1 MYRNGAF
8 TDLKWDG
15 VSENHKCHW
24 DYLESYFGFSDEILS
39 LNTRCPSR
47 QTILDDLAENC
58 ICQCRDLLFSLKP
71 IECLPMRNSR
81 YDGNQDFSFTIRTL
95 MEQTLIE
102 ALSTHLIVTFAYR
115 FFCENLEK
123 QSLNRY
129 SNILFDCKNAEYL
142 QKDKLQMHEDKKSEY
157 NNWKRKYKSIFQEMG
172 IETENPKENEDT
184 HNKENKNPPKE
195 ETFLTYLQ
203 DVASDVVAAQ
213 KFIEVLKEEL
223 SFKRISPPCIWTLML
238 VLSERIHFLNAFSE
252 NVDGYL
258 ALAELVSNAELTRS
272 LLSEEMSFQDKQ
284 VDVAP
289 VLFSTFVGIPINSS
303 TSRDLHIPD
312 EPYLYKESEEK
323 AMISSRIQKAFNNY
337 AIERTFHLRAMA
349 TAEFYMRK
357 FRTTAKNTNG
367 LTMLKPLDLH
377 APLVQSEFISFIS
390 NTSDLSERPEIVE
403 HYIRRWNRIALPAL
417 EELFIWSM
425 WENFPTIAKVEAEI
439 QRWIETDS
447 IFERANIIRV
457 LPAKKNTPLS
467 GSRELREFHNSI
479 VNRAFRMSDNLKYDD
494 VQ

>member
-8 TDLKWDG
+8 TGLKWD
-15 VSENHKCHW
+15 SICENHKCHW
-24 DYLESYFGFSDEILS
+24 DYLESYFGFSDDTLS
-39 LNTRCPSR
+39 INTRYLSG
-47 QTILDDLAENC
+47 QTILEALAENC
-58 ICQCRDLLFSLKP
+58 ICQCRDLLFSLAP
-71 IECLPMRNSR
+71 IELLPMNNSR
-81 YDGNQDFSFTIRTL
+81 YDGNHDFPDSIRAL
-95 MEQTLIE
+95 MERDLTQ

-115 FFCENLEK
+115 FFCENLEP

-129 SNILFDCKNAEYL
+129 SNILFNCKNARCAS
-142 QKDKLQMHEDKKSEY
+142 KNKLQIHEDEKSEY
-157 NNWKRKYKSIFQEMG
+157 NNWKRKYESFCKELG
-172 IETENPKENEDT
+172 IETEKSKKSEDAPKEGAFFT
-184 HNKENKNPPKE
+184 C
-195 ETFLTYLQ
+195 LQ
-203 DVASDVVAAQ
+203 DVTSDVMAAK
-213 KFIEVLKEEL
+213 KFFEVLNEEL
-223 SFKRISPPCIWTLML
+223 SFRMISPPCIWTLML
-238 VLSERIHFLNAFSE
+238 VLSERIHFRNAFSE
-252 NVDGYL
+252 NVDGYF

-447 IFERANIIRV
+447 NFERASIIRV